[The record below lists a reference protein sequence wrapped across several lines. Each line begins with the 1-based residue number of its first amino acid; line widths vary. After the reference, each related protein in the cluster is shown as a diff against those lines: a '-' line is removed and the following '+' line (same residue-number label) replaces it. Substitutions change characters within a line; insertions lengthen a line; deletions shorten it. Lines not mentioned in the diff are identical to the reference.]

1 MFTKDI
7 NKCIEMHQYL
17 TVLYVIVVSYVGPGP
32 VRNLTFAVDPSGNVI
47 INWVE
52 PIVANAM
59 IVAYE
64 LIYTII
70 GEESMPAKNQSNTEV
85 EAKLQGLG
93 WL

>member
-17 TVLYVIVVSYVGPGP
+17 TVLYVIVVPYVDPGP

-52 PIVANAM
+52 PIVSNAM

-70 GEESMPAKNQSNTEV
+70 GEESMSAENRSNSEA